1 MAEPHRGNGSSEAD
15 RLRDLGREARDTGMN
30 AAERTFEGAR
40 DSAAGRAQRTGEAL
54 RDAAGR
60 LEGDPIGSA
69 MVMAADRLEELSDA
83 LRHQDIR
90 GALDQVQTFAQR
102 QPVLFVGGMLALGFA
117 IGRFAAA
124 GAGQDLAGRAGEEAR
139 RRTGSGDSH
148 RHETSGPTTIIPG
161 TTGSGT
167 TDPGVGMG
175 APSEATRPRPTAT
188 SATPGGGTMPTHGA
202 ARPGDP
208 ERQMPSTTHD
218 PSGRPH

>member
-54 RDAAGR
+54 RDAAER

-90 GALDQVQTFAQR
+90 GALEQVQTFAQR
-102 QPVLFVGGMLALGFA
+102 QPALFVGGMLALGFA

-124 GAGQDLAGRAGEEAR
+124 GAGPELAGRAGEEAR
-139 RRTGSGDSH
+139 RRTGSGGDSH
-148 RHETSGPTTIIPG
+148 RHETSGTSTSTAG
-161 TTGSGT
+161 TTG
-167 TDPGVGMG
+167 PGVGMG

-188 SATPGGGTMPTHGA
+188 SATPGAGSLPTHGA
-202 ARPGDP
+202 SRTADP